1 MPLSAG
7 DSLPKGLE
15 LTIRNA
21 DTCPAKTEALT
32 MEQLFG
38 GKRSVIFAVPGAF
51 TPTCRCAKAKWNTST
66 LRELMAASA
75 NNTSQRA
82 GDEVD
87 LSEMRL
93 TWRPCC

>member
-7 DSLPKGLE
+7 DLLPKGLE

-32 MEQLFG
+32 VEQLFG

-51 TPTCRCAKAKWNTST
+51 TPTCRCKMEH
-66 LRELMAASA
+66 LHVRELMAASA

-87 LSEMRL
+87 L
-93 TWRPCC
+93 WK

>member
-1 MPLSAG
+1 MFFLRLHELKKCSALAT
-7 DSLPKGLE
+7 LPKGLE

-32 MEQLFG
+32 TEQLFG

-51 TPTCRCAKAKWNTST
+51 TPTCRFVYPTF
-66 LRELMAASA
+66 R
-75 NNTSQRA
+75 
-82 GDEVD
+82 VV

-93 TWRPCC
+93 TRRPCC

>member
-32 MEQLFG
+32 TEQLFG

-51 TPTCRCAKAKWNTST
+51 TPTCRFVYPTF
-66 LRELMAASA
+66 R
-75 NNTSQRA
+75 
-82 GDEVD
+82 VV

-93 TWRPCC
+93 TRRPCC

>member
-66 LRELMAASA
+66 LR
-75 NNTSQRA
+75 NTSQRA

-93 TWRPCC
+93 TSRR